1 MNIPDN
7 ALAAFQIGTST
18 KEEDLMILNEMINN
32 VEFSDMLDI
41 MDEIGTIDNID
52 NLKFEF
58 NDKIDVVT
66 SVDKI
71 R

>member
-18 KEEDLMILNEMINN
+18 KEEHLMILNEMINN

-58 NDKIDVVT
+58 NDKTDVVT

>member
-58 NDKIDVVT
+58 NDKTDVVT